1 MNLENIPMK
10 DANDLMK
17 IALTLK
23 SMVERDNK
31 KLKKTEDLVVKL
43 KDLMT
48 KTLRAMKKMED
59 EKDDEIYRL
68 NKKYA
73 EFKTFHNLDD
83 NDSDEDSD
91 ED

>member
-31 KLKKTEDLVVKL
+31 KLKKTEDMVVKL
-43 KDLMT
+43 KDMME
-48 KTLRAMKKMED
+48 KTLRTMKNMED
-59 EKDDEIYRL
+59 ENEKLKKENVELKTWCNYDDLEV
-68 NKKYA
+68 
-73 EFKTFHNLDD
+73 D
-83 NDSDEDSD
+83 
-91 ED
+91 